1 MKITE
6 RRVFRGPNHY
16 AHFPVIRLTVE
27 LGALEQWPTAKL
39 PGFVDGLLSAVPS
52 LAQHGCSYGEPGG
65 FVRRMREEEGTW
77 MGHVLE
83 HVAIELQQLSAAKVT
98 FGKTRSTERPG
109 VYSVVYEFEEERV
122 GDAAGDLALQLL
134 HSLFPSDLRD
144 PEICPPEFDFARSLE
159 KLISFAQARQLGPST
174 ASLVRAAEE
183 RGIPWLRLNDH
194 SLVQFGHGRY
204 QKRIQA
210 TVTSETR
217 HIAVS
222 IASDKEETNNIL
234 GSIGLPVPRQKLVR
248 SAEDAVVAARRLG
261 YPVVVKPLD
270 ANHGRGVGINLKT
283 PDEVQVAFGKARE
296 HARTVIV
303 ETYIEGEDHRML
315 VVNGEL
321 VAVSKRVPGHVVGDG
336 QRTIAELVE
345 VVNGDPRRG
354 VGHEKVL
361 TRIELDDQAQR
372 LMGLAGVTAQTVL
385 PAGERFFL
393 RSTGNLSTGG
403 TAIDLTDVVH
413 QDNRE
418 MAVRAA
424 QAIGLDVAGID
435 FITPDITQSYKTHG
449 GAICEVNA
457 APGFRMHVA
466 PTEGKPRDPAGPVLD
481 MLFPPGTP
489 SRIPIASITGTNG
502 KTTTS
507 RMLAHIH
514 KMCGRTVGLATT
526 DGVYIDGERTVTG
539 DMTGPVAA
547 QMVLK
552 DPSVDLAVLETARG
566 GLLRAGMGY
575 RHCDVGAVLN
585 IAADHLG
592 LSGIHTL
599 EELAAVKRVVVE
611 VAREV
616 ALLNADDL
624 RCLQMAAHTQ
634 AKRIGYVTKNP
645 RHDLVRQHVRAGG
658 LAMVLEEGMNGDM
671 ITLYDHGVHQP
682 LLWTHLIPA
691 TLEGKALHNVQ
702 NAMFAALMAY
712 AMGVKLDHIRQGL
725 RTFDTTY
732 FQAPG
737 RMNVFEEL
745 PFKVILDYGHNA
757 AAISAMVDLVRKL
770 EVPGR
775 RICVLAAPGDRRDE
789 DIAEM
794 GRLAAP
800 AFDHVIV
807 RRDDDLRGRG
817 PQEVPAL
824 LASALLQAGL
834 AKDRLHIVEQEEAAV
849 DAALRMGQRGDLVL
863 IFGDKVSRC
872 WKQITK
878 FSGREP
884 RAERVPVPAS
894 PGGNVG
900 ALASSSPPP
909 PSLPIS
915 SAALASSSLPAPS
928 GPMSFPLDGAVDV
941 FGQAHPVIAN
951 ERGVILAPS
960 DSLED

>member
-1 MKITE
+1 MKIIE

-16 AHFPVIRLTVE
+16 AHFPVIRLTVD
-27 LGALEQWPTAKL
+27 LGALEQWPSAKL
-39 PGFVDGLLSAVPS
+39 PGFVDGLLTAVPS
-52 LAQHGCSYGEPGG
+52 LSQHGCSYGEPGG
-65 FVRRMREEEGTW
+65 FLRRMREDDGTW

-98 FGKTRSTERPG
+98 FGKTRSTDEPG
-109 VYSVVYEFEEERV
+109 QYTVVYEFEEERV
-122 GDAAGDLALQLL
+122 GEAAGDLALQLL
-134 HSLFPSDLRD
+134 HSLFPTELRD
-144 PEICPPEFDFARSLE
+144 HEFCPLEFDFKRALE

-183 RGIPWLRLNDH
+183 RDIPWLRLNDY

-222 IASDKEETNNIL
+222 IASDKEETNNVL

-248 SAEDAVVAARRLG
+248 SADDAVAAARRLG

-270 ANHGRGVGINLKT
+270 ANHGRGVSINLRT
-283 PDEVQVAFGKARE
+283 PEEVHTAFGKARE

-315 VVNGEL
+315 VVSGEL
-321 VAVSKRVPGHVVGDG
+321 VAVSKRVPGHVEGDG
-336 QRTIAELVE
+336 THTITQLVDI
-345 VVNGDPRRG
+345 VNSDPRRG

-361 TRIELDDQAQR
+361 TRIELDDQALR
-372 LMGLAGVTAQTVL
+372 LMGLGGVTADTVL
-385 PAGERFFL
+385 PAGQRFFL

-413 QDNRE
+413 HDNRE
-418 MAVRAA
+418 MAIRAA

-435 FITPDITQSYKTHG
+435 FITPDVTQSYKTHG

-466 PTEGKPRDPAGPVLD
+466 PTQGKPRDPAGPVLD
-481 MLFPPGTP
+481 MLFPKGAPA
-489 SRIPIASITGTNG
+489 RIPIAALTGTNG
-502 KTTTS
+502 KTTTA

-514 KMCGRTVGLATT
+514 KMNGRTVGLATT
-526 DGVYIDGERTVTG
+526 DGVYIDGERTVAG

-552 DPSVDLAVLETARG
+552 DPTVDLAVLETARG

-585 IAADHLG
+585 ISADHLG
-592 LSGIHTL
+592 LGGVKTL
-599 EELAAVKRVVVE
+599 EDLAAVKRVVVE
-611 VAREV
+611 VARET
-616 ALLNADDL
+616 AILNADDL
-624 RCLQMAAHTQ
+624 RCLQMAAHTE
-634 AKRIGYVTKNP
+634 AKRVGYVTMNP

-658 LAMVLEEGMNGDM
+658 LALVLEEGMNGDM

-712 AMGVKLDHIRQGL
+712 AMGVKLDNIRQGL

-737 RMNVFEEL
+737 RTNVYEEL
-745 PFKVILDYGHNA
+745 PFKVILDYGHNP
-757 AAISAMVDLVRKL
+757 AAIQMMVDLVKKL
-770 EVPGR
+770 EVTGR

-789 DIAEM
+789 DITEI
-794 GRLAAP
+794 GRIAAG
-800 AFDHVIV
+800 AFDHIIV
-807 RRDDDLRGRG
+807 RRDDDLRGRKAG
-817 PQEVPAL
+817 ELTGL
-824 LASALLQAGL
+824 LAAAIEKTGAGKEHLQV
-834 AKDRLHIVEQEEAAV
+834 VEEEEAAV
-849 DAALRMGQRGDLVL
+849 DAALRMGKRGDLVL

-878 FSGREP
+878 FSGADGRSVKP
-884 RAERVPVPAS
+884 QPVGDG
-894 PGGNVG
+894 GGNVG
-900 ALASSSPPP
+900 ALATTTLSTTSTLLTTSTAP
-909 PSLPIS
+909 
-915 SAALASSSLPAPS
+915 ALAAPAPAA
-928 GPMSFPLDGAVDV
+928 PFTPVEGAADV
-941 FGQAHPVIAN
+941 FGQPLQVIAS
-951 ERGVILAPS
+951 ERGVILAPGEQQ
-960 DSLED
+960 ED